1 MISNIKQLWERMLPE
16 TKREAVELLKSEFD
30 LINTAFVRQTWISSG
45 AIPIDKQKRVVELF
59 VQIVK
64 QQELKSLELTQEVIE
79 PKP

>member
-16 TKREAVELLKSEFD
+16 TKREAVEILKSEFY

-45 AIPIDKQKRVVELF
+45 AIPIDKQEKVLRMF

-64 QQELKSLELTQEVIE
+64 QQEQKSLELTREAI
-79 PKP
+79 

>member
-16 TKREAVELLKSEFD
+16 TKRAAVEVLKSEFD

-45 AIPIDKQKRVVELF
+45 AIPIDKQKRVIDLF

-64 QQELKSLELTQEVIE
+64 QQEEKSLELTTTLVEN
-79 PKP
+79 